1 MPANFF
7 ADKVAASAAR
17 LPATSLPKERDM
29 HIRLQS
35 IVFCMGMAALSQIA
49 VAAGASVEKLPV
61 AQEHAERDARPGKQ
75 RNNAEKKAVRLQS
88 APALNSYEQDL
99 ATISA
104 QADAA
109 EAACASQPGD
119 NQQACRKQV
128 NADRERAT
136 AAIRKKH
143 EQGVRKN

>member
-1 MPANFF
+1 
-7 ADKVAASAAR
+7 
-17 LPATSLPKERDM
+17 
-29 HIRLQS
+29 
-35 IVFCMGMAALSQIA
+35 MAALFQNA
-49 VAAGASVEKLPV
+49 VAAGAPV
-61 AQEHAERDARPGKQ
+61 DKPTAAPEHAERDARRGKQ
-75 RNNAEKKAVRLQS
+75 GSNVEKKGVRLQG
-88 APALNSYEQDL
+88 APALNSVEQDL

-136 AAIRKKH
+136 AAIRRKH
-143 EQGVRKN
+143 EQGTRKN

>member
-1 MPANFF
+1 MPI
-7 ADKVAASAAR
+7 K
-17 LPATSLPKERDM
+17 
-29 HIRLQS
+29 LQS
-35 IVFCMGMAALSQIA
+35 IVFCIGMAALSQIA
-49 VAAGASVEKLPV
+49 MAAGAAVEKPAA

-75 RNNAEKKAVRLQS
+75 RSNAEKKGARLQG

-109 EAACASQPGD
+109 AAACASLPGD

-136 AAIRKKH
+136 AAIRRKH
-143 EQGVRKN
+143 EQGGRRD

>member
-1 MPANFF
+1 
-7 ADKVAASAAR
+7 
-17 LPATSLPKERDM
+17 M

-35 IVFCMGMAALSQIA
+35 IAFCMGMAALSQVA
-49 VAAGASVEKLPV
+49 MAAGASVDKSPV
-61 AQEHAERDARPGKQ
+61 AQEHAEREAMRGKQ

-109 EAACASQPGD
+109 AAACASQPGD
-119 NQQACRKQV
+119 HQQACRKQV
-128 NADRERAT
+128 SVDRERAT
-136 AAIRKKH
+136 AAIRRKH
-143 EQGVRKN
+143 DQGGRKN

>member
-1 MPANFF
+1 MPEHFF
-7 ADKVAASAAR
+7 AGKVAASAAL
-17 LPATSLPKERDM
+17 LPATPLPKESDM
-29 HIRLQS
+29 HTRLQFILFS
-35 IVFCMGMAALSQIA
+35 IGMAALSQIA
-49 VAAGASVEKLPV
+49 VAAGAPVEKPAA

-75 RNNAEKKAVRLQS
+75 RGTVEKKGVRLQS
-88 APALNSYEQDL
+88 APALSSYEQDL

-109 EAACASQPGD
+109 EAACASQLGD

-136 AAIRKKH
+136 AAIRRKH
-143 EQGVRKN
+143 EQGIRKN

>member
-1 MPANFF
+1 MPEHVF
-7 ADKVAASAAR
+7 ADKVAASAA
-17 LPATSLPKERDM
+17 LLSATPLPKESDM
-29 HIRLQS
+29 HIRLQFILLS
-35 IVFCMGMAALSQIA
+35 IGMAALSPIA
-49 VAAGASVEKLPV
+49 VAAGAPVEKPAV

-75 RNNAEKKAVRLQS
+75 RSNGEKKGVRLQS
-88 APALNSYEQDL
+88 APALSSYEQDL
-99 ATISA
+99 ATIGA

-136 AAIRKKH
+136 AAIRRKH
-143 EQGVRKN
+143 EQGVHKN